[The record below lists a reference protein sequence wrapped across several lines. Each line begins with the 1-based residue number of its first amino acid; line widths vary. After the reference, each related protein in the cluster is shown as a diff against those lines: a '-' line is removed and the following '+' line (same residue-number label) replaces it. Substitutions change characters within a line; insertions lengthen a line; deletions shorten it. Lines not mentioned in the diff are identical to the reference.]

1 MSEIRTLKAIQ
12 EELKE
17 LNIQYSRARSQSEK
31 LNEKFTPS
39 VLAGM
44 SAEKRNQVSG
54 KQQELIKSVQ
64 ALADKMDMRETEKD
78 MAKGIGN
85 IAPVGEATLGIKIK
99 DAFYESL
106 TKFLGVDYRAELFRR
121 FSDLKTGIS
130 KIGDGFKKL
139 GSALGLGKAK
149 DLATGIFDF
158 LKNALI
164 LGFSVVGLVK
174 FLEGWRTAEKWFGDN
189 PDFGERLS
197 SGLAKVLKSFG
208 IIENEEKTARNIN
221 NKVTE
226 IREFIDREIEGLKKS
241 APGIFGGIST
251 GFQGLKD
258 VIGGAQ
264 NGDPGTL
271 LGGLKQLGDGIFQI
285 TKELVFSDSLLANI
299 AGVVL
304 AVKAFKAIV
313 AIAVGVK
320 AVAGGFMT
328 AITAAGG
335 MVAMVGAGGIIA
347 LAVGVGLALAGL
359 FEAISNHDTAVKA
372 AQDYYNKSDKTI
384 GNRLIAEL
392 IYLDNQ
398 VVNMVDKLVGFVTF
412 GTIKPEDMQRYNKAT
427 NQFLYDIYKAVV
439 GWFGDTINAMTG
451 GFFSEESVNKRKAEQ
466 EANRL
471 ARRKEFV
478 DVDKSGTINSYDEL
492 TRAIMTRD
500 ELSSVDQTAL
510 RRSMQDAQSSGT
522 GFNQFIQSTNNPVY
536 NNIVSAFSTS
546 AGASS
551 NATIAPPTL

>member
-1 MSEIRTLKAIQ
+1 M
-12 EELKE
+12 
-17 LNIQYSRARSQSEK
+17 
-31 LNEKFTPS
+31 
-39 VLAGM
+39 
-44 SAEKRNQVSG
+44 
-54 KQQELIKSVQ
+54 
-64 ALADKMDMRETEKD
+64 
-78 MAKGIGN
+78 
-85 IAPVGEATLGIKIK
+85 
-99 DAFYESL
+99 
-106 TKFLGVDYRAELFRR
+106 
-121 FSDLKTGIS
+121 
-130 KIGDGFKKL
+130 
-139 GSALGLGKAK
+139 
-149 DLATGIFDF
+149 
-158 LKNALI
+158 
-164 LGFSVVGLVK
+164 
-174 FLEGWRTAEKWFGDN
+174 
-189 PDFGERLS
+189 
-197 SGLAKVLKSFG
+197 
-208 IIENEEKTARNIN
+208 
-221 NKVTE
+221 
-226 IREFIDREIEGLKKS
+226 
-241 APGIFGGIST
+241 
-251 GFQGLKD
+251 
-258 VIGGAQ
+258 
-264 NGDPGTL
+264 
-271 LGGLKQLGDGIFQI
+271 
-285 TKELVFSDSLLANI
+285 ANI

>member
-31 LNEKFTPS
+31 LNEKFTPA

-44 SAEKRNQVSG
+44 SAEKRNQISG

-85 IAPVGEATLGIKIK
+85 ISPVGEMSLGVKIK
-99 DAFYESL
+99 EGFYEAL

-130 KIGDGFKKL
+130 KIGEGFKQL

-174 FLEGWRTAEKWFGDN
+174 FLEGWRTAEKWFGAN
-189 PDFGERLS
+189 PDFGQRLS

-208 IIENEEKTARNIN
+208 MIENEENTARKIN
-221 NKVTE
+221 EKVTD
-226 IREFIDREIEGLKKS
+226 IKRFIDREAEGLKKS
-241 APGIFGGIST
+241 SKGIFAGIGT

-264 NGDPGTL
+264 DGSPTTL
-271 LGGLKQLGDGIFQI
+271 LGGLKQLGDGIFKI
-285 TKELVFSDSLLANI
+285 TQELIFSDSIIANI
-299 AGVVL
+299 AGIVLVVKIL
-304 AVKAFKAIV
+304 KVAASAAAAVKTIGAGLLATFAALGGAAGLSLLAGVIGLGLGVFGAFKGFDKNLEARKAEYEASEKTVLDKIYFGFKLLDQAFVDAANMIVETITFGKVTGEDLDRWNKMTNEYLGQLVDAIGNFV
-313 AIAVGVK
+313 QDSIASFFSIFD
-320 AVAGGFMT
+320 ADDR
-328 AITAAGG
+328 AAR
-335 MVAMVGAGGIIA
+335 
-347 LAVGVGLALAGL
+347 
-359 FEAISNHDTAVKA
+359 KA
-372 AQDYYNKSDKTI
+372 AQA
-384 GNRLIAEL
+384 LE
-392 IYLDNQ
+392 
-398 VVNMVDKLVGFVTF
+398 
-412 GTIKPEDMQRYNKAT
+412 
-427 NQFLYDIYKAVV
+427 
-439 GWFGDTINAMTG
+439 
-451 GFFSEESVNKRKAEQ
+451 AEQ
-466 EANRL
+466 
-471 ARRKEFV
+471 RRRAKI
-478 DVDKSGTINSYDEL
+478 DIDKSGTVNSYDEL
-492 TRAIMTRD
+492 GVALMKSKDLSYGEAARARVAM
-500 ELSSVDQTAL
+500 EK
-510 RRSMQDAQSSGT
+510 AQESGQSYS
-522 GFNQFIQSTNNPVY
+522 QFIQNTSNPVY
-536 NNIVSAFSTS
+536 NNIVSAFATS

-551 NATIAPPTL
+551 NATITPPIN